1 MEGKK
6 QREEVKRLFVSNWG
20 LKLISL
26 LIAFGLWFTVVY
38 IKDPLEEETF
48 VNIPVQFENTDILTD
63 QGLVYEVLEGSDVVK
78 RVNVI
83 GPKTVLSSM
92 RSEGRDSI
100 IAVANFANKNMA
112 DVIEIEFRA
121 VTQYSNSITSIEAA
135 SGSEYLKLFVENA
148 DSKNIPVRIETK
160 GEVAQS
166 YQLGSAKAE
175 QNRITISGGVSKVE
189 KVSYAA
195 VTVDVTGSSSDI
207 ATSEVIH
214 LYDKDGNLLSNDLV
228 EMSAVRTMANVTVLA
243 TKTVP
248 VIYRT
253 SGELPEGY
261 QMIGN
266 IRSDVEQVTLAG
278 SEQVLNGV
286 NSIVVSGEALNLSG
300 LTEDYTAEISL
311 RSFLPGGVQF
321 AKTEENTTAVISI
334 DIEQEMERNLKLLS
348 GNVSVIN
355 IPEGIMIETAEEHEI
370 YDILVTG
377 LENDV
382 NQVVENNLTAVLD
395 LGSWIENWIEE
406 NEAQQP
412 EGTFYIE
419 AEVELPDGVTIVEP
433 LEVRITFLQ

>member
-6 QREEVKRLFVSNWG
+6 QREEVKKLFVSNWG

-100 IAVANFANKNMA
+100 VAVANFANKNMA

-135 SGSEYLKLFVENA
+135 SGCEYLKLFVESA

-160 GEVAQS
+160 GEVAEH
-166 YQLGSAKAE
+166 YQLGAAKAE

-189 KVSYAA
+189 RVSYAA

-214 LYDKDGNLLSNDLV
+214 LYDKDGKLLSNDLV
-228 EMSAVRTMANVTVLA
+228 EMSATRTMANVTVLA
-243 TKTVP
+243 TKNVP

-253 SGELPEGY
+253 SGEVPDGY

-266 IRSDVEQVTLAG
+266 IRSNVAQVTLAG

-286 NSIVVSGEALNLSG
+286 HSIVVSGEALNLSE

-334 DIEQEMERNLKLLS
+334 DIEQEIARNLKLLS

-382 NQVVENNLTAVLD
+382 NQIVENNLTAVLD
-395 LGSWIENWIEE
+395 LGSWIEDRIEE
-406 NEAQQP
+406 NEAEQP
-412 EGTFYIE
+412 EGTFYVE

>member
-6 QREEVKRLFVSNWG
+6 QREEVKKLFVSNWG

-100 IAVANFANKNMA
+100 VAVANFANKNMA

-135 SGSEYLKLFVENA
+135 SGSEYLKLFVESA

-160 GEVAQS
+160 GEVAEH
-166 YQLGSAKAE
+166 YQLGAAKAE

-189 KVSYAA
+189 QVSYAA

-214 LYDKDGNLLSNDLV
+214 LYDKDGKLLSNDLV
-228 EMSAVRTMANVTVLA
+228 EMSATRTMANVTVLA
-243 TKTVP
+243 TKNVP

-253 SGELPEGY
+253 SGEVPDGY

-266 IRSDVEQVTLAG
+266 IRSNVEQVTLAG

-286 NSIVVSGEALNLSG
+286 NSIVVSGEALNLSE

-412 EGTFYIE
+412 EGTFYVE